1 MKHTIEVNGIKVYTN
16 HGCMEEEKAIG
27 GHYIV
32 DVSVVTNF
40 SDSFHSDDLK
50 DTVDYV
56 AINTIVKEE
65 MAIRSK
71 LIEHVGQR
79 MMQRMKKELDGVFSI
94 CIKVTKL
101 SPPIDGDVQNVAI
114 IIEENC

>member
-1 MKHTIEVNGIKVYTN
+1 MKHTIEVNGIKVYSH
-16 HGCMEEEKAIG
+16 HGCMSEEKEIG

-56 AINTIVKEE
+56 VINAIVKHE

-71 LIEHVGQR
+71 LIEHVGHR
-79 MMQRMKKELDGVFSI
+79 MIQRMKTELKGIFSI
-94 CIKVTKL
+94 RIKVTKL
-101 SPPIDGDVQNVAI
+101 SPPIDGDVHDVAI